1 VFLMSK
7 RDLLRDLLR
16 SKRDLL
22 SRVLQEFVR
31 VTFKNESQLLCTNFT
46 QLLYTNF
53 TQLLYTNVTFRHLC
67 LLTLRASAPGFWV
80 PGALACLRRPNK
92 CQKRPTL
99 GAKETYYLRT
109 FELWRAT
116 AKRRGQQSQ
125 KRPTLGAKETYYLR
139 TFELWRATA
148 KRRGQQSQKRP
159 TLGAKETYYL
169 RTFEL
174 WRATAK
180 RRGQQSHGED
190 NGQWRYKFVVA
201 SAAGFVG
208 VELKVEALVSHS

>member
-1 VFLMSK
+1 MSK

-148 KRRGQQSQKRP
+148 KRRGQQS
-159 TLGAKETYYL
+159 
-169 RTFEL
+169 
-174 WRATAK
+174 
-180 RRGQQSHGED
+180 HGED

>member
-1 VFLMSK
+1 MSK

-116 AKRRGQQSQ
+116 AKRRGQQS
-125 KRPTLGAKETYYLR
+125 
-139 TFELWRATA
+139 
-148 KRRGQQSQKRP
+148 
-159 TLGAKETYYL
+159 
-169 RTFEL
+169 
-174 WRATAK
+174 
-180 RRGQQSHGED
+180 HGED